1 MRTAVKIFYS
11 LSAISGIVGVYF
23 MFYSLSYGGGGPGP
37 GVGLALFVAFV
48 QGSLLILGATIF
60 FGIGNILV
68 WLDSD

>member
-23 MFYSLSYGGGGPGP
+23 MFYSLSYGGGGPG
-37 GVGLALFVAFV
+37 VGLALFVAFV

-60 FGIGNILV
+60 FGIGKILV